1 MTDTTRATEDVESYP
16 RQAART
22 RGFRSGAPRAVTVSD
37 DGGYVVFLRS
47 GAGDDPANC
56 LCTVTVADGTERVVA
71 DPRALLGDGIDQLSP
86 AEQARRE
93 RMREVTSGIVGYS
106 TDRGGT
112 RVAFAL
118 SGRLYV
124 IDVLGDDAPRQLDV
138 AGPAVDPRVSP
149 DGRWVAYVAADA
161 VRVVGWDGSGDRVLA
176 EPEAPTVTYGLADFV
191 AAEEL
196 GRSRGLWWSPASDA
210 LLVERADMTDVATWW
225 IADPVHPDRRPVEHR
240 YPAAGTTN
248 PAVSVHLLPLE
259 GAGHEIAWDHEQF
272 CYLAD
277 VSWTRHGDPL
287 LVLLDRPQRRRQVLA
302 VDVASH
308 EARVVAEH
316 DDPWWID
323 TAAGQVQWAPD
334 GRLLAIDA
342 DYDTDTY
349 RLTAD
354 STPVS
359 DARSNVVAV
368 LDVGPRDL
376 LVLLQTHSTRAKVA
390 VLDLRTGRT
399 ERVTQVDAWET
410 GRRGGRTVVV
420 ASTTW
425 KSTRTTVT
433 VHRGDGTTFEL
444 RSHAETPVTTPRLR
458 PGSTLLLGGARELA
472 TAVLFPTAHEPGS
485 ARLPVVMSPYG
496 GPGHAEV
503 VAGLGHFGEQQW
515 IADQGFAVVV
525 ADGRGTPGRGPT
537 WERAIAGDLA
547 TVPLQDQVDALAAV
561 LAEYP
566 DDLDPTRVGIRGWS
580 FGGFLAALAVLR
592 RPDVFH
598 AAVAGAPV
606 TDWRLY
612 DTAYTERYLGHPDEH
627 PEAYDAS
634 SLLADAPTLTRPL
647 LLIHGMTDDNVVV
660 AHTLALSGRLTA
672 AGRPHTVLPLSGVT
686 HFTPDEVVTENRL
699 RLELDF
705 LRTHL
710 DP

>member
-1 MTDTTRATEDVESYP
+1 MTDRSDAHETTETYP

-37 DGGYVVFLRS
+37 DGAYVVFLRS
-47 GAGDDPANC
+47 SAGDDPANC
-56 LCTVTVADGTERVVA
+56 LCLVTVADESERIVA
-71 DPRALLGDGIDQLSP
+71 DPRVLLGDDAEALGP

-106 TDRGGT
+106 TDRAGT

-124 IDVLGDDAPRQLDV
+124 VDILTDEEPRRLEVPAPV
-138 AGPAVDPRVSP
+138 VDPRLSP
-149 DGRWVAYVAADA
+149 DGQRVAYVSADA
-161 VRVVGWDGSGDRVLA
+161 VRVVDWDGTGDRALA

-196 GRSRGLWWSPASDA
+196 GRSRGLWWSPSSDA
-210 LLVERADMTDVATWW
+210 LLVERADTAEVPVWW
-225 IADPVHPDRRPVEHR
+225 IADPVHPDRRPVQHR

-248 PAVSVHLLPLE
+248 PVVSVHLLAVD
-259 GAGHEIAWDHEQF
+259 GTNREIPWDHEQF

-277 VSWTRHGDPL
+277 VSWTPHGDPL
-287 LVLLDRPQRRRQVLA
+287 LVLLDRAQRRRQVLA
-302 VDVASH
+302 LDVTSF
-308 EARVVAEH
+308 ETRVVAAH
-316 DDPWWID
+316 DDTHWVDSAP
-323 TAAGQVQWAPD
+323 GRVQWAPD
-334 GRLLAIDA
+334 GRLLAIGA
-342 DYDTDTY
+342 DYGSDTY

-354 STPVS
+354 QVAVS
-359 DARSNVVAV
+359 DPRSNVIAI
-368 LDVGPRDL
+368 LDVGRRDL

-390 VLDLRTGRT
+390 LLDARTGRT
-399 ERVTQVDAWET
+399 ERVTHLDAWET

-433 VHRGDGTTFEL
+433 VHRADGTTFSL

-458 PGSTLLLGGARELA
+458 PGSTLLLAGARELA
-472 TAVLFPTAHEPGS
+472 TAVLFPTGHEPGS
-485 ARLPVVMSPYG
+485 ARLPVLMSPYG

-503 VAGLGHFGEQQW
+503 IAGLGHFGEQQW
-515 IADQGFAVVV
+515 LADQGFAVVV

-547 TVPLQDQVDALAAV
+547 TIPLQDQVDALAAV

-566 DDLDPTRVGIRGWS
+566 DDLDATRVGIRGWS
-580 FGGFLAALAVLR
+580 FGGYLAALAVLR

-612 DTAYTERYLGHPDEH
+612 DTAYTERYLGHPEDH
-627 PEAYDAS
+627 PEAYDAC
-634 SLLADAPTLTRPL
+634 SLLADAPSLTRPL

-660 AHTLALSGRLTA
+660 AHTLALSGALTA

-686 HFTPDEVVTENRL
+686 HFTPDEVVAENKL

-710 DP
+710 RG